1 MSGTA
6 SNYDVSKLVIGQ
18 VITGA
23 GFLLASIS
31 AGPTIA
37 RHLKTALPFI
47 AMTLVYGATMT
58 SSSFVEEEHHFWYW
72 ATSFWLALLWTK
84 RYVKCSLVRIALIYH
99 IAGERASRP
108 DFFNSV

>member
-37 RHLKTALPFI
+37 RHLKTFHCNDF
-47 AMTLVYGATMT
+47 G
-58 SSSFVEEEHHFWYW
+58 
-72 ATSFWLALLWTK
+72 LWCNHDIK
-84 RYVKCSLVRIALIYH
+84 
-99 IAGERASRP
+99 
-108 DFFNSV
+108 